1 MIGAINMLDVLERI
15 YTFLSSPTTLFCTAI
30 VIIAIYT
37 LSTATN
43 FLNIKRVFSD
53 YYKIFSGAKTHLLIF
68 WGVPILFSLALI
80 QVALISG
87 TISENILVF
96 LSILIAAFFSML
108 SILVSQQ
115 ANINT
120 STQFKIVLK
129 ESASLVLLE
138 IILCIFALIITL
150 AASILGSTIDDWL
163 SIAISF
169 ADYYVIFVML
179 LNTLILI
186 KRIKA
191 LIDNTN

>member
-1 MIGAINMLDVLERI
+1 MLAFLEKT
-15 YTFLSSPTTLFCTAI
+15 YKFLSSPTTLFCIALI
-30 VIIAIYT
+30 ILVIYALRT
-37 LSTATN
+37 ETN

-53 YYKIFSGAKTHLLIF
+53 YYKVFAGAKSHLLIF
-68 WGVPILFSLALI
+68 WGVPVLLAFAST
-80 QVALISG
+80 QVALVSDS
-87 TISENILVF
+87 ISENILVF

-115 ANINT
+115 GNSNS

-129 ESASLVLLE
+129 ESATIVLLE

-150 AASILGSTIDDWL
+150 AALIIGSDIKDRL
-163 SIAISF
+163 KIAISF

-191 LIDNTN
+191 LIDNTK

>member
-1 MIGAINMLDVLERI
+1 MLDVLERI

-115 ANINT
+115 ANVDS

-129 ESASLVLLE
+129 ESASIVLLE

>member
-1 MIGAINMLDVLERI
+1 MLAFLEKTYMFI
-15 YTFLSSPTTLFCTAI
+15 SSPTTLFCIAM
-30 VIIAIYT
+30 IIMVIYT
-37 LSTATN
+37 LRTGTN

-53 YYKIFSGAKTHLLIF
+53 YYKVFLGAKSHLLIY
-68 WGVPILFSLALI
+68 WGVPILLAFALVQVSLVSNSA
-80 QVALISG
+80 A
-87 TISENILVF
+87 ENILVF

-115 ANINT
+115 GNSN
-120 STQFKIVLK
+120 SSKQFKVVLK
-129 ESASLVLLE
+129 ESASIVLLE

-150 AASILGSTIDDWL
+150 AALILSASIQDWL
-163 SIAISF
+163 KVTISF

-191 LIDNTN
+191 LIDNTK

>member
-1 MIGAINMLDVLERI
+1 MLAFLEKI
-15 YTFLSSPTTLFCTAI
+15 FKYLSSPATLFCFALI
-30 VIIAIYT
+30 IMVIYALRT
-37 LSTATN
+37 ETN

-53 YYKIFSGAKTHLLIF
+53 YYRIFSGARSHLLVF
-68 WGVPILFSLALI
+68 WGVPILLALALI
-80 QVALISG
+80 QVSLVSG
-87 TISENILVF
+87 SIAEKILVF

-115 ANINT
+115 GISNT
-120 STQFKIVLK
+120 NMQFKTVLK
-129 ESASLVLLE
+129 ESASIVLLE

-150 AASILGSTIDDWL
+150 AALILSFSIPGWL
-163 SIAISF
+163 KVAISF

-179 LNTLILI
+179 LNALILI